1 MFFICDYGDIYN
13 EKKYIMVVQV
23 IILILCKPWD
33 GQITNKMID
42 HRSLGS
48 VTINSFQY

>member
-1 MFFICDYGDIYN
+1 MLFICDYGDIYN

-23 IILILCKPWD
+23 IILILCNPWY
-33 GQITNKMID
+33 GQITNEMID

-48 VTINSFQY
+48 VNMKSFQY